1 MANKTP
7 HSTLPSVDELL
18 RLAKENPEELERIRQ
33 AEIEALINSAPP
45 EHQRR
50 LKGLQFQ
57 IDCERQ
63 LHDTPMGACIA
74 ISRMM
79 FESVNELQKSLNT
92 FQSGEF
98 GAADFVKEKAPKATV
113 LSFNRSECCIEA

>member
-1 MANKTP
+1 MASNRTYSK
-7 HSTLPSVDELL
+7 LPPVEELIK
-18 RLAKENPEELERIRQ
+18 LAQDDPAELERIRQ
-33 AEIEALINSAPP
+33 AEVESLISSASP

-79 FESVNELQKSLNT
+79 FESVNELQKSLNN
-92 FQSGEF
+92 FQAGDF
-98 GAADFVKEKAPKATV
+98 GTADVLKEQAPKATV
-113 LSFNRSECCIEA
+113 LSFNREKCCIEA